1 MKTRLNRWTRAG
13 FLLAL
18 GTAVILGQTEAAAAS
33 DWLKIGGDLFKQATG
48 QSGAG
53 QTAGG
58 TSLIPAEIAQG
69 LKEAL
74 AVGTGRVV
82 TQLGAAD
89 GFNADP
95 KIHIPLPQTLQKVHH
110 ALSRVGMGGLTQD
123 LELRLNRAA
132 EAAVPKAKDLFVNA
146 ISQMTIEDVQTIWK
160 GAPDAATRY
169 FEGKMK
175 TPLADAMQ
183 PVVEKSLAQAGAVRA
198 YDQVMGQ
205 YRSLP
210 FVPDLKA
217 DLTGHVLD
225 YGLSAIFAY
234 LAQEE
239 AAIRADPARR
249 TTALLQKVF
258 GAATD
263 GPSK

>member
-1 MKTRLNRWTRAG
+1 MGTRLNRWKIAG
-13 FLLAL
+13 FFLAL
-18 GTAVILGQTEAAAAS
+18 GAASILGQAEATAAS
-33 DWLKIGGDLFKQATG
+33 DWLKIGGDLLKQATG

-58 TSLIPAEIAQG
+58 TSLMPAEIAQG
-69 LKEAL
+69 IKEAL

-82 TQLGAAD
+82 AQLGATD

-95 KIHIPLPQTLQKVHH
+95 KIHIPLPQTLQKVHNT
-110 ALSRVGMGGLTQD
+110 LSRVGMGGLTED

-132 EAAVPKAKDLFVNA
+132 EAAAPKAKDLFVNA
-146 ISQMTIEDVQTIWK
+146 ISQMAIEDVEAIWK

-175 TPLADAMQ
+175 TPLADAMR
-183 PVVEKSLAQAGAVRA
+183 PVVEKSLTQAGAVQT

-225 YGLSAIFAY
+225 YGLSAIFTY

-249 TTALLQKVF
+249 TTELIKKVF
-258 GAATD
+258 GAAT
-263 GPSK
+263 GAAK

>member
-1 MKTRLNRWTRAG
+1 MKTRLNRWKIAG
-13 FLLAL
+13 FILAL
-18 GTAVILGQTEAAAAS
+18 GTAVILGQTKANAAS
-33 DWLKIGGDLFKQATG
+33 DWLKIGGDLLKEAAGQPVTG
-48 QSGAG
+48 Q
-53 QTAGG
+53 TTGG
-58 TSLIPAEIAQG
+58 TSLMPAEIAQG

-74 AVGTGRVV
+74 EVGTGRVV
-82 TQLGAAD
+82 SQLGKTD

-95 KIHIPLPQTLQKVHH
+95 KIHIPLPQTLQNVHN
-110 ALSRVGMGGLTQD
+110 ALSRVGMGAMTQD

-146 ISQMTIEDVQTIWK
+146 ISQMTIEDVQAIWK

-175 TPLADAMQ
+175 TPLADEMR
-183 PVVEKSLAQAGAVRA
+183 PVVEKSLSQAGAVQA

-225 YGLSAIFAY
+225 YGLSAIFTY

-239 AAIRADPARR
+239 AAIRANPARR
-249 TTALLQKVF
+249 TTELLKKVF
-258 GAATD
+258 GAAN
-263 GPSK
+263 